1 MLAVVE
7 ARMRVQAV
15 LVAVEMLL
23 LTTLVRHR
31 LRELPTQEEVEAV
44 EMVMAQMVALVLSF
58 FPFQQHDTQVQPQ
71 AHQLSQQVAQTQF

>member
-15 LVAVEMLL
+15 LVAVEMRL
-23 LTTLVRHR
+23 LTTVVRHR

-58 FPFQQHDTQVQPQ
+58 FPFQLQDIQAQPQ
-71 AHQLSQQVAQTQF
+71 AHQLSQLVAQTQF